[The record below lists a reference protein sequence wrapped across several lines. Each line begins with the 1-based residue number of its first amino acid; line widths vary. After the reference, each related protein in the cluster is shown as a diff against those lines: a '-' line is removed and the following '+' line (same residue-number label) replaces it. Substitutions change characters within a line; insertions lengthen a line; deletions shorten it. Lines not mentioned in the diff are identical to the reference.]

1 MPMANYSDLLPHI
14 DRLKSARV
22 LCIGDVMLDHYVYG
36 QVERVSP
43 EAPIPVLWIEREMK
57 TLGGAGNVLRNL
69 QALGAA
75 SSFISVVGNDEA
87 GREVGRLV
95 EAQDGTEAHV
105 LVQPQRTTTV
115 KTRYV
120 AANQQLLR
128 ADRESST
135 PLDPYIR
142 EDLLRLARELVT
154 DHSVVI
160 ISDYAKGVLTEGVAL
175 EIIRAAREAG
185 ARVIVD
191 PKGGDH
197 IRYRGADLLKPN
209 RRELAHATGMP
220 VATDDEI
227 VAASR
232 ALIERCGFN
241 AVLASLGA
249 EGMVLVGADG
259 TVHLQRAEVREV
271 YDVSGAGD
279 TVVATVGTAL
289 AAGMTL
295 TDAARLANAAAGVA
309 VGKIGTAVVYAS
321 ELIASLSGRD
331 LHAADKVVPRSHALD
346 LVVRWRR
353 HGLKIGF
360 TNGCFDLLHP
370 GHVALLGQAKAACD
384 RLVVGLNSDA
394 STARIKGPRRPIQSE
409 SERAAVL
416 ASLAA
421 VDLIVI
427 FEEDTPI
434 ELIRE
439 IRPQLL
445 VKGADYRLDEVV
457 GADLVKSA
465 GGEILLADVMPG
477 YSTTATIA
485 RLAG

>member
-1 MPMANYSDLLPHI
+1 MANYSDLLPHI

-95 EAQDGTEAHV
+95 EVQDGTEAHV

-220 VATDDEI
+220 VATGDEI
-227 VAASR
+227 VGASR

-353 HGLKIGF
+353 YGLKIGF

-465 GGEILLADVMPG
+465 GGEVLLADVVPG